1 MKKPIAF
8 LLCMLICAG
17 CASSD
22 ERPMEIEMDLSK
34 IHFDTSEKDVDLST
48 VMSKGQFCAYEGVD
62 YTLSAVN
69 SWIYYYDE
77 ANESFGKLCGRPE
90 CEHKGNGCNAY
101 VLGAGDLQ
109 VYEGQLYFMVG
120 ASALTRMGLDGM
132 NRETVRVVNDL
143 SGVNGSWVIHRDKIY
158 TQVWKPVVENGVQ
171 YDDLYIYEFDLYSQE
186 EGKQLFYQRYGSLY
200 EVEWRFRGDYAYF
213 FMGEYISE
221 TEGVIRTIYIY
232 DAKNEQLEKV
242 FSNEHYY
249 GGVHDAYPKENEII
263 VLDKEN
269 TDMRL
274 LQYDLETGE
283 EKELFRIDAE
293 GFMGVFSRNMDKI
306 LEYEFESNPEG
317 RRIRLLN
324 MEGEVEKEWLAPV
337 EITMY
342 PLNSDDEGFIMYKN
356 YHIGSND
363 EIYYN
368 LWRFPYDGGEAQLL
382 VDKCFYWKT
391 GNEIIP

>member
-1 MKKPIAF
+1 MKRYIAF

-186 EGKQLFYQRYGSLY
+186 EGKQLFYQRYEDLFD
-200 EVEWRFRGDYAYF
+200 VEWRFRGDYAY
-213 FMGEYISE
+213 
-221 TEGVIRTIYIY
+221 VII
-232 DAKNEQLEKV
+232 EEL
-242 FSNEHYY
+242 
-249 GGVHDAYPKENEII
+249 P
-263 VLDKEN
+263 
-269 TDMRL
+269 TD
-274 LQYDLETGE
+274 T
-283 EKELFRIDAE
+283 
-293 GFMGVFSRNMDKI
+293 
-306 LEYEFESNPEG
+306 
-317 RRIRLLN
+317 
-324 MEGEVEKEWLAPV
+324 
-337 EITMY
+337 EITR
-342 PLNSDDEGFIMYKN
+342 S
-356 YHIGSND
+356 
-363 EIYYN
+363 IY
-368 LWRFPYDGGEAQLL
+368 LYD
-382 VDKCFYWKT
+382 
-391 GNEIIP
+391 I

>member
-1 MKKPIAF
+1 MKRYIAF

-34 IHFDTSEKDVDLST
+34 IHFDTSEKDVDLSYM
-48 VMSKGQFCAYEGVD
+48 MSKGQCYFYNGIYYILHWGD
-62 YTLSAVN
+62 

-101 VLGAGDLQ
+101 VLGVGDLQ

-120 ASALTRMGLDGM
+120 ASVLTRMGLDGM

-186 EGKQLFYQRYGSLY
+186 EGKQLFYQRYEDLFD
-200 EVEWRFRGDYAYF
+200 VEWRFRGDYAYVII
-213 FMGEYISE
+213 EE
-221 TEGVIRTIYIY
+221 LPTDTEITRSIYLYDIKHGLFEKIIY
-232 DAKNEQLEKV
+232 RPNYEWSIL
-242 FSNEHYY
+242 
-249 GGVHDAYPKENEII
+249 DAYLQETKLILLETGL
-263 VLDKEN
+263 VQ
-269 TDMRL
+269 MRL
-274 LQYDLETGE
+274 IEQDLETGE

>member
-1 MKKPIAF
+1 MKRYIAF

-34 IHFDTSEKDVDLST
+34 IHFDTSEKDVDLSYM
-48 VMSKGQFCAYEGVD
+48 MSKGQCYFYNGIYYILHWGD
-62 YTLSAVN
+62 

-101 VLGAGDLQ
+101 VLGVGDLQ

-120 ASALTRMGLDGM
+120 ASVLTRMELDGM

-186 EGKQLFYQRYGSLY
+186 EGKQLFYQRYEDLFD
-200 EVEWRFRGDYAYF
+200 VEWRFRGDYAYVIIEELPTDTEITRSIYLYDIKQGLF
-213 FMGEYISE
+213 EKIIYRLNYEWTILDIYPQE
-221 TEGVIRTIYIY
+221 TKLTL
-232 DAKNEQLEKV
+232 LEKEFV
-242 FSNEHYY
+242 Q
-249 GGVHDAYPKENEII
+249 
-263 VLDKEN
+263 
-269 TDMRL
+269 MRL
-274 LQYDLETGE
+274 IEQDLETGE

-293 GFMGVFSRNMDKI
+293 GFMGVFSRNMEKI
-306 LEYEFESNPEG
+306 LEYEIESNPEG

>member
-34 IHFDTSEKDVDLST
+34 IHFDTSEKDVDLSYM
-48 VMSKGQFCAYEGVD
+48 MSKGQCYFYNGIYYILHWGD
-62 YTLSAVN
+62 

-101 VLGAGDLQ
+101 VLGVGDLQ

-120 ASALTRMGLDGM
+120 ASVLTRMGLDGM

-391 GNEIIP
+391 GNEIAS

>member
-1 MKKPIAF
+1 MKRYMAF

-34 IHFDTSEKDVDLST
+34 IHFDTSEKDVDLSYM
-48 VMSKGQFCAYEGVD
+48 MSKGQCYFYNGIYYILHWGD
-62 YTLSAVN
+62 

-101 VLGAGDLQ
+101 VSGIGNVQ
-109 VYEGQLYFMVG
+109 IYEDQLYFVVG
-120 ASALTRMGLDGM
+120 ASVLTRMGLDGM

-186 EGKQLFYQRYGSLY
+186 EGKQLFYQRYEDLFD
-200 EVEWRFRGDYAYF
+200 VEWRFRGDYAYVIIEELPTDTEITRSIYLYDIKQGLF
-213 FMGEYISE
+213 EKIIYRPNYEWTILDIYPQE
-221 TEGVIRTIYIY
+221 TKLTL
-232 DAKNEQLEKV
+232 LEKEFV
-242 FSNEHYY
+242 Q
-249 GGVHDAYPKENEII
+249 
-263 VLDKEN
+263 
-269 TDMRL
+269 MRL
-274 LQYDLETGE
+274 IEQDLETGE

-293 GFMGVFSRNMDKI
+293 GFMGVFSRNMEKI
-306 LEYEFESNPEG
+306 LEYEIESNPEG

-324 MEGEVEKEWLAPV
+324 MEGEVEKEWLVPV

-342 PLNSDDEGFIMYKN
+342 PLNSDDEGFMLEKN
-356 YHIGSND
+356 YVLGSD
-363 EIYYN
+363 GGTYYN
-368 LWRFPYDGGEAQLL
+368 LWKFPYDGGESQLL
-382 VDKCFYWKT
+382 VDKHLDWKT